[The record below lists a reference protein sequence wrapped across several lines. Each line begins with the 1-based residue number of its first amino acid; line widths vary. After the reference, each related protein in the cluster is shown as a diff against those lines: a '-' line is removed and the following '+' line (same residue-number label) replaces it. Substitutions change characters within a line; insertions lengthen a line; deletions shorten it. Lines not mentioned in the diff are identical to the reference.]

1 MRIAVLGAGAIG
13 AYAGAALHRGGAEV
27 HLIARGP
34 HLEALRADGV
44 RVLSPRGDFTAHPPA
59 TDDPAE
65 VGPVDY
71 VLLGLKAQHYA
82 GCGPLLAPLLGPDT
96 AVVAAQNGIP
106 WWYFHGFDGP
116 LAGRR
121 VEAADPGGAVS
132 ATVPPERAIGCVVYA
147 ATEIERPGVIRHM
160 EGTRFSIGE
169 PDRTVSRRCLD
180 FSAAMTAGG
189 LKCPVEP
196 DIRED
201 VWVKLMGNVV
211 FNPLSAL
218 TRSTMAQIC
227 AAGGAAA
234 TARAMMRE
242 TLDVAARLG
251 VHPSVSIDRRM
262 AGAARAGDHRTST
275 LHDVE
280 RGRPMELDVILSAV
294 VELAEATGAEVPALR
309 TVDALARLLN
319 DRLREGAVA
328 PAARPRTAAPAG

>member
-1 MRIAVLGAGAIG
+1 GIPFPLTSPSQSWKEAEKLASGRVPSFLLAAGRWRQRCRFFQNTVYSISFVGRRDPLMRIAVLGARAIG
-13 AYAGAALHRGGAEV
+13 AYAGTALHRGDAAV
-27 HLIARGP
+27 HIIARGP
-34 HLEALRADGV
+34 HLEALRSGGV
-44 RVLSPRGDFTAHPPA
+44 RVLSPRGDCTAHPPA

-82 GCGPLLAPLLGPDT
+82 DCGPLLAPLLGPDT

-121 VEAADPGGAVS
+121 VEAADPGGTVS
-132 ATVPPERAIGCVVYA
+132 AAVPPERAIGCVVYA

-169 PDRTVSRRCLD
+169 PDRTVSQRCLD

-201 VWVKLMGNVV
+201 VWVKLM
-211 FNPLSAL
+211 
-218 TRSTMAQIC
+218 
-227 AAGGAAA
+227 
-234 TARAMMRE
+234 
-242 TLDVAARLG
+242 
-251 VHPSVSIDRRM
+251 
-262 AGAARAGDHRTST
+262 
-275 LHDVE
+275 
-280 RGRPMELDVILSAV
+280 
-294 VELAEATGAEVPALR
+294 
-309 TVDALARLLN
+309 
-319 DRLREGAVA
+319 
-328 PAARPRTAAPAG
+328 